1 MHDVRYA
8 LRAMRR
14 APGFTA
20 VTIPSLSPGIGANPA
35 IFSLT
40 NTLMLQPLPVRSP
53 GELVQFLSQ
62 YPDAAE
68 PPSNS
73 YAWKYYERFRDETH
87 AFSELIGVSPAGS
100 IFARTASTPTR
111 STASTSSATSS
122 RCSA

>member
-14 APGFTA
+14 APGFMA
-20 VTIPSLSPGIGANPA
+20 ATIPSLSPGIGANPA

-68 PPSNS
+68 PPSNII
-73 YAWKYYERFRDETH
+73 AWNTTSD
-87 AFSELIGVSPAGS
+87 
-100 IFARTASTPTR
+100 FAMKPTR
-111 STASTSSATSS
+111 SPN
-122 RCSA
+122 

>member
-35 IFSLT
+35 IFNLT

-68 PPSNS
+68 PPHKHN
-73 YAWKYYERFRDETH
+73 AREYYERSLYETQS
-87 AFSELIGVSPAGS
+87 FSELIDDCPQESPW
-100 IFARTASTPTR
+100 
-111 STASTSSATSS
+111 
-122 RCSA
+122 C

>member
-62 YPDAAE
+62 YRMRL
-68 PPSNS
+68 S
-73 YAWKYYERFRDETH
+73 RRRT
-87 AFSELIGVSPAGS
+87 VTRGS
-100 IFARTASTPTR
+100 TTTSDFAMKPTR
-111 STASTSSATSS
+111 SPN
-122 RCSA
+122 